1 LLIGAEGGWAE
12 RGIVVWAASPRSA
25 PSDCSP
31 SWAQHGRWSVRARIA
46 PPLVLIASCGYAPQS
61 ECAISRD
68 AYQPLRPRG
77 IFQKAAVMTVTVG
90 KRDAVLIV
98 DVQRDFLPGG
108 NLAVAGGD
116 GERAEREMRDA
127 GALPVHVGDL
137 GA

>member
-1 LLIGAEGGWAE
+1 
-12 RGIVVWAASPRSA
+12 
-25 PSDCSP
+25 
-31 SWAQHGRWSVRARIA
+31 
-46 PPLVLIASCGYAPQS
+46 
-61 ECAISRD
+61 
-68 AYQPLRPRG
+68 
-77 IFQKAAVMTVTVG
+77 MTVTVG